1 MAAQL
6 RLFTY
11 WRSSCS
17 YRVRIS
23 LAHKGLLS
31 AVEQVPV
38 HLVREGVRHLS
49 TQPLCPACQ
58 RCRRVQLS
66 RLRACLHR
74 ASSMRRSTS
83 R

>member
-1 MAAQL
+1 MPAPL

-38 HLVREGVRHLS
+38 HLVREGVRVRAAVC
-49 TQPLCPACQ
+49 CP
-58 RCRRVQLS
+58 R
-66 RLRACLHR
+66 
-74 ASSMRRSTS
+74 
-83 R
+83 